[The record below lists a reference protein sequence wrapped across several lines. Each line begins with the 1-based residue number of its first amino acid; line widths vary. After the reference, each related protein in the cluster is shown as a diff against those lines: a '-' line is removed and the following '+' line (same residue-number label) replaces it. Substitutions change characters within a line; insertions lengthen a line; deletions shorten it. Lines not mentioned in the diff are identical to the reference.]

1 MRTQLIPL
9 IGAAIAVVLQIIV
22 APLIT
27 FFSVVPGFIVSYVIV
42 LGILRGGNS
51 MYWYAFVLGMIADL
65 LSQTPLGL
73 TPFLLLIAVFVLS
86 RVFEV
91 LDQTTPAMPLIACA
105 VTLLV
110 FEVLFAVGL
119 LIAGYEGGI
128 SLIVSRALPA
138 TLINAIICVIY
149 YFLMR
154 RLPFERESS
163 SAWTI
168 SQTQRFR

>member
-73 TPFLLLIAVFVLS
+73 TP
-86 RVFEV
+86 
-91 LDQTTPAMPLIACA
+91 
-105 VTLLV
+105 LV
-110 FEVLFAVGL
+110 F
-119 LIAGYEGGI
+119 
-128 SLIVSRALPA
+128 
-138 TLINAIICVIY
+138 
-149 YFLMR
+149 
-154 RLPFERESS
+154 
-163 SAWTI
+163 
-168 SQTQRFR
+168 

>member
-1 MRTQLIPL
+1 MRTQLVPL

-42 LGILRGGNS
+42 LGILRGGNA

-91 LDQTTPAMPLIACA
+91 LDQTSPAMPLIACVA
-105 VTLLV
+105 TLLV
-110 FEVLFAVGL
+110 FNILFTIGL
-119 LIAGYEGGI
+119 LIMGYEGGV
-128 SLIVSRALPA
+128 SLVVSRALPA
-138 TLINAIICVIY
+138 TLINAIICVLY
-149 YFLMR
+149 YFIMR
-154 RLPFERESS
+154 KLPLGREDS
-163 SAWTI
+163 SAW
-168 SQTQRFR
+168 SVPQSQRFR